1 MSSLVRVPIL
11 RHGMTKWDRELL
23 PQSEVDARIAR
34 LRAAMQAEKLDAL
47 LVYGDMWHSGGLAY
61 VTNFH
66 PFDARMPGFAVL
78 TPTLL
83 EAVLK
88 VSSRD
93 LTFISPFIWAPAQP
107 SDFLANDLAG
117 QVEDIIMREGLQT
130 KRVGFAGAAL
140 MPPALAAAIK
150 PIFPNGTI
158 PADALLNAL
167 RAQKT
172 SAERAILRLAAT
184 KGEAA
189 IAEIAAHVAPGV
201 NETELA
207 AFADYAARKAGAQD
221 VEFLMHTQGDRMP
234 AAGNTSS
241 FPFRPHTERA
251 LERGEHVGVYLT
263 LQFHG
268 YWTELSQSVY
278 AGTPSAQQRAVYDSC
293 VAAFDQQLEGTTPAG
308 AVAVWT
314 HGIGL
319 DREEGDASV
328 TAALH
333 VAAERNGERAFYGRT
348 IAREPA
354 GNTILTASLAKSA

>member
-1 MSSLVRVPIL
+1 MSLVRVPIL
-11 RHGMTKWDRELL
+11 RHGLTKWDRELL

-34 LRAAMQAEKLDAL
+34 LRAAMQTEKLDAL
-47 LVYGDMWHSGGLAY
+47 LVYGDMGHSGGLAY
-61 VTNFH
+61 LTNFH

-78 TPTLL
+78 TPSLL

-93 LTFISPFIWAPAQP
+93 LGFIAPFIWAPAQP

-117 QVEDIIMREGLQT
+117 QVEDIIVREGLQT

-140 MPPALAAAIK
+140 MPPALASALV

-158 PADALLNAL
+158 AADTLLNKL
-167 RAQKT
+167 RAEKS
-172 SAERAILRLAAT
+172 SAERTILRLAAT
-184 KGEAA
+184 KAEGAL
-189 IAEIAAHVAPGV
+189 AEISAHVKPGV

-221 VEFLMHTQGDRMP
+221 VEFLMHTQSDRMP
-234 AAGNTSS
+234 AASGAAS
-241 FPFRPHTERA
+241 FPFRPHGERA
-251 LERGEHVGVYLT
+251 LEQGEHVGVFLT
-263 LQFHG
+263 LQYHG

-278 AGTPSAQQRAVYDSC
+278 AGTPSTQQRAGYDLA
-293 VAAFDQQLEGTTPAG
+293 VAAFHERLGTARSAG
-308 AVAVWT
+308 AAAVWT

-319 DREEGDASV
+319 DREEGDDS
-328 TAALH
+328 TIAALH
-333 VAAERNGERAFYGRT
+333 VALERDGERAFFGRT

-354 GNTILTASLAKSA
+354 GGTILAASLTKSA

>member
-1 MSSLVRVPIL
+1 MSLVRVPIL
-11 RHGMTKWDRELL
+11 RHGLTKWDRQLL

-34 LRAAMQAEKLDAL
+34 VRAAMQAEKLDAL
-47 LVYGDMWHSGGLAY
+47 LVYGDMGHSGGLAY
-61 VTNFH
+61 MTNFH

-78 TPTLL
+78 TPALL

-93 LTFISPFIWAPAQP
+93 LGFISPFIWAPAQP

-117 QVEDIIMREGLQT
+117 QVEDIIKREGLQT

-140 MPPALAAAIK
+140 MPPALAAAIA

-158 PADALLNAL
+158 AADALLNAL
-167 RAQKT
+167 RAEKS

-184 KGEAA
+184 KAETAL
-189 IAEIAAHVAPGV
+189 AEIAAHITPGL

-221 VEFLMHTQGDRMP
+221 VEFLLHTQSDRMP
-234 AAGNTSS
+234 AANSAAS

-251 LERGEHVGVYLT
+251 LAPGEHVGVFLT

-268 YWTELSQSVY
+268 YWTELSQSVF
-278 AGTPSAQQRAVYDSC
+278 AGAPGAEQREAYDGC
-293 VAAFDQQLEGTTPAG
+293 VAAFEERLGNGKPAST
-308 AVAVWT
+308 AAVWT

-319 DREEGDASV
+319 DREEGDDS
-328 TAALH
+328 TIAALH
-333 VAAERNGERAFYGRT
+333 VAVERNGERAFFGRT

-354 GNTILTASLAKSA
+354 GGTILAAALTKSA